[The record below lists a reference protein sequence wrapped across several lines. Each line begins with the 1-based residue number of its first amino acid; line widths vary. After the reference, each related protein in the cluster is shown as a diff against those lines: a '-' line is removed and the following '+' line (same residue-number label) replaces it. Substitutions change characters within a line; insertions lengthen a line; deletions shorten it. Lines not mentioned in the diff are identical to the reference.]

1 MIRKCIVGLIS
12 FLLVFNITFVYAG
25 WLDDWFDQYTAS
37 GPNYYQSQKRGY
49 VTFGSLSARTGM
61 STPFKLFTF
70 EMPRFRGGCGGI
82 DLFLGSFGFVN
93 PEYLVQQL
101 QNLIQAAPIV
111 AFELALNI
119 LSSSL
124 GNVSDKV
131 RAALNLLNQLQF
143 DECKFLQPILSVD
156 VTQLPPGSLSAKAT
170 VAVQK
175 IVEGYEN
182 LWHKAIEEVRR
193 TPSLTEE
200 ELRDISK
207 ICPAEIW
214 EIANHGSALAYI
226 ASYLGIPYDLE
237 NAIRAITGDFAIVS
251 SSNGGYT
258 TTWLE
263 PNTTPEDLRKGVQ
276 RLKTKDKSGNEGEI
290 NTGLVERVRNN
301 LMEAY
306 NAKLSRGS
314 LSPSSEYVKIVNFSP
329 FPLETLVN
337 VAAMTKNPSLID
349 SISPTVAQG
358 LFYNLMLHVL
368 SKGME
373 IASKVRATTPDTG
386 VCPVALNV
394 ITGLRDMQENA
405 RKAASVLAEVY
416 SASLK
421 ENSLSF
427 DFALRLLDYYHYVYS
442 KLAGAFGG
450 EVANYLI
457 AGMR

>member
-131 RAALNLLNQLQF
+131 RAVLNLLNQLQF

-170 VAVQK
+170 AAVQK

-214 EIANHGSALAYI
+214 GIANYGSALAYI

-237 NAIRAITGDFAIVS
+237 NAIRAVTGDFVIERKGDSYDVTGIKPS
-251 SSNGGYT
+251 V
-258 TTWLE
+258 
-263 PNTTPEDLRKGVQ
+263 TPEDLRKGVQ
-276 RLKTKDKSGNEGEI
+276 RLKTKDKNGNEGEI
-290 NTGLVERVRNN
+290 DTGLVERVRND

-314 LSPSSEYVKIVNFSP
+314 LSPSSEYVKVVNFSP

-368 SKGME
+368 SKGIE
-373 IASKVRATTPDTG
+373 IASKVQAKAPDTG
-386 VCPVALNV
+386 TCPVALQVQTQLNE
-394 ITGLRDMQENA
+394 MQKNA
-405 RKAASVLAEVY
+405 REAASVLAEVY
-416 SASLK
+416 SATLK

-442 KLAGAFGG
+442 KLAGAFGPG
-450 EVANYLI
+450 VADYLI

>member
-1 MIRKCIVGLIS
+1 MIRKCIAGLIS
-12 FLLVFNITFVYAG
+12 FLLIFNITFVYAG
-25 WLDDWFDQYTAS
+25 WLDDWFNQYTAS

-61 STPFKLFTF
+61 SVPFRLFTF
-70 EMPRFRGGCGGI
+70 EMPRLRGGCGGI

-131 RAALNLLNQLQF
+131 RAALNFLNQLQF

-156 VTQLPPGSLSAKAT
+156 VSQLPPGPLSAKAT
-170 VAVQK
+170 AAVEQ
-175 IVEGYEN
+175 IVEGYKN

-193 TPSLTEE
+193 TPSLTRK
-200 ELRDISK
+200 ELEDLSRV
-207 ICPAEIW
+207 CPAEVQG
-214 EIANHGSALAYI
+214 IATYGSALAYI
-226 ASYLGIPYDLE
+226 ASHLGIPYDLE
-237 NAIRAITGDFAIVS
+237 NAIRAVTGDFVIVR
-251 SSNGGYT
+251 NGDRYNVTGIK
-258 TTWLE
+258 
-263 PNTTPEDLRKGVQ
+263 PSVTPEDLRKGVQ
-276 RLKTKDKSGNEGEI
+276 NLKTKDRFGNEGEMSI
-290 NTGLVERVRNN
+290 GLVERVKND

-314 LSPSSEYVKIVNFSP
+314 ISPSSEYIKVVNFSP

-337 VAAMTKNPSLID
+337 IAAITRNPSLID

-368 SKGME
+368 SKGIEM
-373 IASKVRATTPDTG
+373 ASKIQATAPDTG
-386 VCPVALNV
+386 VCPIALSIQTELNN
-394 ITGLRDMQENA
+394 MQKNA
-405 RKAASVLAEVY
+405 REAASALAEVY

-442 KLAGAFGG
+442 KLAGAFGPG
-450 EVANYLI
+450 VADYLI